1 MSGYF
6 ELLDWQGKK
15 RYKEKLETVGLS
27 LEDDLYCSLPIQ
39 RLEVTTH
46 FPLSAVVHA
55 TTLFANQIG
64 AI

>member
-6 ELLDWQGKK
+6 ESLDWQGKK

-27 LEDDLYCSLPIQ
+27 LEDDPYCSLPIQ
-39 RLEVTTH
+39 RTTH

-55 TTLFANQIG
+55 TTLLPTR
-64 AI
+64 